1 MKRKVFKYKFVYWI
15 ILLLNI
21 TISISFLIG
30 VDNRI
35 ETKDFDSILDVFSFT
50 TITLIS
56 ILSLISLVMLIIKNK
71 NSTIVFS
78 VVVLLILLLISVFL
92 IYSIFVVK
100 DFGENKADF
109 YTAPIPY
116 LIISGVLFLIHK
128 YKSIDK
134 FEYLEIDEIGKPN

>member
-1 MKRKVFKYKFVYWI
+1 MKKKVFKYKFVYWI

-21 TISISFLIG
+21 TISISFLVG

-50 TITLIS
+50 AITLIS
-56 ILSLISLVMLIIKNK
+56 ILSLISFVMLIIKNK

-92 IYSIFVVK
+92 SYSIFVVK

-116 LIISGVLFLIHK
+116 LIIFGVLFLIHK

>member
-21 TISISFLIG
+21 TISISFLVG
-30 VDNRI
+30 VNNRI
-35 ETKDFDSILDVFSFT
+35 ETKDFDSILDIFSFT
-50 TITLIS
+50 AITLIS

-78 VVVLLILLLISVFL
+78 VVVLLILLIISVFL

-109 YTAPIPY
+109 YTVPIPY
-116 LIISGVLFLIHK
+116 LIIFGVLFLIHK

>member
-21 TISISFLIG
+21 TISISFFVG

-50 TITLIS
+50 AITLIS

-116 LIISGVLFLIHK
+116 LIIFGVLFLIHK

>member
-1 MKRKVFKYKFVYWI
+1 MKKRVFKYKFVYWI

-21 TISISFLIG
+21 TILISFLVG

-50 TITLIS
+50 AITLIS

-116 LIISGVLFLIHK
+116 LIIFGVLFLIHK
-128 YKSIDK
+128 YKSIEK
-134 FEYLEIDEIGKPN
+134 FEYLEIDEIGKQN

>member
-21 TISISFLIG
+21 TISISFLVG
-30 VDNRI
+30 VNNRI
-35 ETKDFDSILDVFSFT
+35 DTKDFDSILDVFSFT
-50 TITLIS
+50 AVTLIS
-56 ILSLISLVMLIIKNK
+56 ILSLISLVMLIRKNK

-78 VVVLLILLLISVFL
+78 VVVLLILLTISVFL
-92 IYSIFVVK
+92 SYSIFVVK

-116 LIISGVLFLIHK
+116 LIIFGVLFLIHQ
-128 YKSIDK
+128 YKSNDN
-134 FEYLEIDEIGKPN
+134 FEYLEIEEIGKQS